1 MAEINF
7 GRTLTLKQAATVT
20 ASVPENRFFWQGE
33 PGIGKSAALDYFR
46 DTMPHY
52 MVADPIDAQSLDLG
66 DTAMPMVDRERKV
79 TEYAPNARF
88 RISEAIAA
96 DRPVLIMI
104 DEFTKAMAPVQNM
117 LHPLLEVKPR
127 LGDLYLPKDSIVFL
141 TGNLSTDGVG
151 DNLKAHT
158 RNRLTVLNVR
168 KPSADEFIDWAV
180 SSGRIDPVVLAWVR
194 AFPHAMASY
203 TDGDQDGNPYI
214 YNPKAAQFG
223 YVSPRSLERASNIV
237 RRRRM
242 YDAETLTH
250 ALKGTIGEAGARDME
265 NYVAYADQIPSW
277 DDVVNDPKK
286 TKVPESAGACA
297 VMVFGA
303 VAKVTKDTFAPA
315 MAYLERFEPEWQTVF
330 ALNVAKS
337 PDKQAIAFSSNEFRQ
352 WLQRN
357 EDLL

>member
-7 GRTLTLKQAATVT
+7 GRTITLKQAAQLT
-20 ASVPENRFFWQGE
+20 AAVPENNFFWQGE
-33 PGIGKSAALDYFR
+33 PGIGKSSALDYFR
-46 DTMPHY
+46 EKLPHY
-52 MVADPIDAQSLDLG
+52 MIAEPIDAPSLDLG
-66 DTAMPMVDRERKV
+66 DIAMPMVDRERKV

-96 DRPVLIMI
+96 NRPVLIMV
-104 DEFTKAMAPVQNM
+104 DEITKALGPVVNT
-117 LHPLLEVKPR
+117 LHPLLEVKKR
-127 LGDLYLPKDSIVFL
+127 LGDLYLPQGSIVFM
-141 TGNLSTDGVG
+141 TGNLASDGVG
-151 DNLKAHT
+151 DVLKAHT

-168 KPSADEFIDWAV
+168 KPGAEEWIEWGV
-180 SSGRIDPVVLAWVR
+180 SSGRIDPAVLAWVR
-194 AFPHAMASY
+194 AYPHAMASY

-223 YVSPRSLERASNIV
+223 YVSPRSLEKASNIV
-237 RRRRM
+237 RNRHK
-242 YDAETLTH
+242 YDSEALTH

-265 NYVAYADQIPSW
+265 AFVAYQDQLPPW
-277 DDVVNDPKK
+277 EEVVREPKK
-286 TKVPESAGACA
+286 AKVPDSAGACA

-303 VAKVTKDTFAPA
+303 VAKVTRDTFAPA
-315 MAYLERFEPEWQTVF
+315 MEYLERFEPEWQTVF

-337 PDKQAIAFSSNEFRQ
+337 QDKQAIAFSSAAFRS